1 MKKQN
6 MLRHM
11 DIADDLVDLLMKRV
25 VNSGLFIKEKHG
37 EMFKEVAKLL
47 FMYSFG
53 SLSNQRTLLH
63 HLNFL
68 VSLTDLDVPTPKL
81 IA

>member
-1 MKKQN
+1 

-11 DIADDLVDLLMKRV
+11 DIANDLIDGLLKRV
-25 VNSGLFIKEKHG
+25 IESELYRKELHG
-37 EMFKEVAKLL
+37 EMFKEVCKFL

-53 SLSNQRTLLH
+53 SLSNQKTLLH

-81 IA
+81 VA